1 MKKKLLGMLLAGTLM
16 VGAVGSY
23 AWFSDKA
30 EVDSGIK
37 LTMGTL
43 DVDVKEISDGWD
55 IVDET
60 SEIINKKSTKHF
72 KNVRPGDSFQREF
85 VIANSGTLKQ
95 KVSVKLNPE
104 IARKVVATIGDQ
116 AVLFDDLFN
125 LKFELGELELPMK
138 SNADGTFEFELD
150 SLYLDSLYTEAE
162 DSDKITSAAD
172 LKVTLEVD
180 KDAMDN
186 RFNHDGNK
194 FVEIFDFLKD
204 KSVPLVLVEAEQVNK

>member
-43 DVDVKEISDGWD
+43 DVDVKEISDGWN

-60 SEIINKKSTKHF
+60 SEIINKKST
-72 KNVRPGDSFQREF
+72 
-85 VIANSGTLKQ
+85 NSGTLKQ

-104 IARKVVATIGDQ
+104 VARKVVTTIGDQ

-138 SNADGTFEFELD
+138 INENETFEFE
-150 SLYLDSLYTEAE
+150 LDSLYTEAE
-162 DSDKITSAAD
+162 DSDKVTSAAD

>member
-1 MKKKLLGMLLAGTLM
+1 MKKKVVGMLLAGTLM

-43 DVDVKEISDGWD
+43 DVDVKEISDGWN

-104 IARKVVATIGDQ
+104 VARKVVTTIGDQ

-125 LKFELGELELPMK
+125 LKFELGELQLPMK
-138 SNADGTFEFELD
+138 INENEAFEFE
-150 SLYLDSLYTEAE
+150 LDSLYTEAE
-162 DSDKITSAAD
+162 DSDKVTSAAD

>member
-95 KVSVKLNPE
+95 TVSVKLNPE

-138 SNADGTFEFELD
+138 SNADGTFEFE
-150 SLYLDSLYTEAE
+150 LDSLYTEAE

>member
-30 EVDSGIK
+30 EVNSGIK

-43 DVDVKEISDGWD
+43 DVDVKEISDGWE

-104 IARKVVATIGDQ
+104 VARKVVTTIGDQ

-138 SNADGTFEFELD
+138 INENETFEFE
-150 SLYLDSLYTEAE
+150 LDSLYTEAE
-162 DSDKITSAAD
+162 DSDKVTSAAD

-180 KDAMDN
+180 KEAMDN

>member
-43 DVDVKEISDGWD
+43 DVDVKEISDGWN

-104 IARKVVATIGDQ
+104 VARKVVTTIGDQ

-138 SNADGTFEFELD
+138 INENETFEFE
-150 SLYLDSLYTEAE
+150 LDSLYTEAE
-162 DSDKITSAAD
+162 DSDKVTSAAD

-204 KSVPLVLVEAEQVNK
+204 KSVPLVLIEAEQVNK

>member
-150 SLYLDSLYTEAE
+150 SLYTEAE

-204 KSVPLVLVEAEQVNK
+204 KSVPLVLVEAEQVNT

>member
-1 MKKKLLGMLLAGTLM
+1 MKKKLLGMLLAGTLI

-150 SLYLDSLYTEAE
+150 SLYTEAE

>member
-43 DVDVKEISDGWD
+43 DVDVKEISDGWN

-104 IARKVVATIGDQ
+104 IARKVVTTIGDQ

-138 SNADGTFEFELD
+138 INENETFEFE
-150 SLYLDSLYTEAE
+150 LDSLYTEAE
-162 DSDKITSAAD
+162 DSDKVTSAAD

>member
-43 DVDVKEISDGWD
+43 DVDVKEISDGWN

-104 IARKVVATIGDQ
+104 VARKVVTTIGDQ

-138 SNADGTFEFELD
+138 INENETFEFE
-150 SLYLDSLYTEAE
+150 LDSLYTEAE
-162 DSDKITSAAD
+162 DSDKVTSVAD

>member
-138 SNADGTFEFELD
+138 INENETFEFE
-150 SLYLDSLYTEAE
+150 LDSLYTEAE
-162 DSDKITSAAD
+162 DSDKVTSAAD